1 MKILFLNG
9 ERSGRTIE
17 LDPAGTTIGRETDNR
32 IQLLVGGVS
41 RYHANISRRDNGEW
55 FIRDLG
61 STNGTKV
68 GDKLVTEPTPL
79 RNGDVVSIGDQLLQL
94 MDDAPADAASQQAPT
109 FVFNPTS
116 TVQSVPRNDPPPQDR
131 TKTQDTPHVSTLFVP
146 EDLNDI
152 FSKNGSRK
160 TSKPEDSPDSRRK
173 RVLGNLIFFLI
184 VIVLIG
190 ILVWIFLSMKKDGG
204 FGGTT
209 NESTV
214 SQPEKVAP
222 FALYY
227 LQEKISPDSIFR
239 ISILLEN
246 NDMKVTLD
254 EPANNRH
261 WEGSYS
267 NVSEDLIRRLKD
279 EFSESNFFDL
289 DETEYGSSTGDA
301 DRQVVRLM
309 VSNGNNFR
317 DIVVNGRNNAPRSF
331 EKAESIILD
340 TLLQDPK
347 YNLGI
352 LFRPVKEILDDAN
365 NALIRAE
372 QEFATYKAEPS
383 NLYRAIIDYQIALD
397 RYSLFD
403 PKPKQWNTARK
414 GFAEASALR
423 NELKE
428 EAQKNIQILIK
439 RKLFAEA
446 LRECKRILQYYPE
459 DDDTYM
465 KIRRLQLQIEEN
477 LY

>member
-9 ERSGRTIE
+9 ERSGRTVE

-55 FIRDLG
+55 IVRDLG

-79 RNGDVVSIGDQLLQL
+79 RNGDLVSIGDQLLQVL
-94 MDDAPADAASQQAPT
+94 DDAPPNPASQQAPT

-116 TVQSVPRNDPPPQDR
+116 TVQSVPRNDPPRPER
-131 TKTQDTPHVSTLFVP
+131 TKTQDAPPASTLFDP
-146 EDLNDI
+146 DDLNDI
-152 FSKNGSRK
+152 FSKNGGRK
-160 TSKPEDSPDSRRK
+160 SSNPEDSPESRRK
-173 RVLGNLIFFLI
+173 RVLGNLIFFLV
-184 VIVLIG
+184 VIVLVG
-190 ILVWIFLSMKKDGG
+190 ILAWIFLSMKKDGG
-204 FGGTT
+204 FGGTSD
-209 NESTV
+209 ETV
-214 SQPEKVAP
+214 VAQPETIAP

-227 LQEKISPDSIFR
+227 LQEKVTPDSIFR
-239 ISILLEN
+239 ISVLLEN

-267 NVSEDLIRRLKD
+267 NVSEDLVRRMKD
-279 EFSESNFFDL
+279 EFVESNFFDL
-289 DETEYGSSTGDA
+289 DEAKYGSSTGDEE
-301 DRQVVRLM
+301 RQVVRLM

-331 EKAESIILD
+331 EKAESVVLD

-352 LFRPVKEILDDAN
+352 LSRPVKEILDDAN
-365 NALIRAE
+365 NALVRAE
-372 QEFATYKAEPS
+372 QEFASYKTEPS

-414 GFAEASALR
+414 GFSEASALR

-428 EAQKNIQILIK
+428 EAQKNIQILVK
-439 RKLFAEA
+439 RKMFAEA

-459 DDDTYM
+459 DDETYM